1 MIIVHNLR
9 KKKKPFFE
17 KTGFLTDKKPRFL
30 KGFLKCG
37 KETPFLPETGFL
49 LRSKKPETPFFE
61 ETGFLK
67 CGKET
72 PFFEKTGFL
81 NIR

>member
-9 KKKKPFFE
+9 KKKPFFE

-37 KETPFLPETGFL
+37 KETQFLPETGFL
-49 LRSKKPETPFFE
+49 LMSKKPETPFFE
-61 ETGFLK
+61 RVSK
-67 CGKET
+67 MRKRN
-72 PFFEKTGFL
+72 PVY
-81 NIR
+81 